1 MKSLMPKV
9 TGSLYF
15 RLFLIFSAT
24 VILFFL
30 VITFSIRQIDEN
42 WRRER
47 LNPLPVFY
55 LDNVRLL
62 VDAIGIP
69 PDLQRAAE
77 LARDLSLTIIIR
89 SPHINWQSDDESDL
103 DISSTVFVRT
113 LSDDSQMLA
122 AGNEQVIRVA
132 RGGYEYFL
140 NRKAPSLSDYDYV
153 VVYIGLGFALFI
165 LFSNYWL
172 VRRLM
177 EPVSKLRQGAE
188 KICEGDLSYRVEV
201 TRNDELGELTESINH
216 MADSLQSMLEAKR
229 QLLLAIS
236 HELRTPVTRAKLQLE
251 FMENSELRENL
262 SDDINEID
270 LLISDLIEAERLSTQ
285 HSALI
290 LDDVDFADYI
300 RMLAEQYQHYEG
312 GLEVDLPA
320 TDQSMQLDK
329 LRIRLLVAN
338 IVNNAIRHGRARPVT
353 IQVRFEGQEA
363 VLRVSD
369 QGEGIAAEHLRHVKE
384 PFYRV
389 DSARQRNTGGFGLG
403 LYLCNLI
410 VDAHGGKMLIDSQP
424 EQGTRVSI
432 YLPIN

>member
-1 MKSLMPKV
+1 
-9 TGSLYF
+9 
-15 RLFLIFSAT
+15 
-24 VILFFL
+24 
-30 VITFSIRQIDEN
+30 
-42 WRRER
+42 
-47 LNPLPVFY
+47 
-55 LDNVRLL
+55 
-62 VDAIGIP
+62 
-69 PDLQRAAE
+69 
-77 LARDLSLTIIIR
+77 
-89 SPHINWQSDDESDL
+89 
-103 DISSTVFVRT
+103 
-113 LSDDSQMLA
+113 
-122 AGNEQVIRVA
+122 
-132 RGGYEYFL
+132 
-140 NRKAPSLSDYDYV
+140 
-153 VVYIGLGFALFI
+153 
-165 LFSNYWL
+165 
-172 VRRLM
+172 
-177 EPVSKLRQGAE
+177 
-188 KICEGDLSYRVEV
+188 
-201 TRNDELGELTESINH
+201 
-216 MADSLQSMLEAKR
+216 
-229 QLLLAIS
+229 
-236 HELRTPVTRAKLQLE
+236 
-251 FMENSELRENL
+251 
-262 SDDINEID
+262 
-270 LLISDLIEAERLSTQ
+270 
-285 HSALI
+285 LI